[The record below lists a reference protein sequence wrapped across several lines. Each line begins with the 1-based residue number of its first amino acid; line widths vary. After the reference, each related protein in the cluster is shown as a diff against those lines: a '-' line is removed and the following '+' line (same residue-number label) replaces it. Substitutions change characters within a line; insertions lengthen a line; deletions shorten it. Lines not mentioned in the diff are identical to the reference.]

1 MLNSLFRI
9 LHVMLRRC
17 EFCSCGNTGSS
28 LHQCLEHALAG
39 TQAVVAAPAEYTEK
53 RALESGIIGRFGS
66 ETHRFARFDNINK
79 HSFRQCIKYFKRTF
93 ALAAQRGC
101 QGKGCDAARGWWWSV
116 CPGCIDSGDLE
127 WWKGTAGFVGG
138 RDPVWPGF
146 PSSSSFPIY

>member
-1 MLNSLFRI
+1 
-9 LHVMLRRC
+9 MLRRC

-66 ETHRFARFDNINK
+66 ETHRFARFDNISSEITWINI
-79 HSFRQCIKYFKRTF
+79 HLDSVLNFIKYLNGLSHWRRSEVAKGKDVMQPEDDDEAC
-93 ALAAQRGC
+93 ALAVLTRATLNGEREQLGL
-101 QGKGCDAARGWWWSV
+101 
-116 CPGCIDSGDLE
+116 LE
-127 WWKGTAGFVGG
+127 
-138 RDPVWPGF
+138 DEIPVWPGF